1 MGLSNR
7 KEELLK
13 RMPKVE
19 TQIEKIPGK
28 NLIRH
33 KTIITDV
40 KPIQYY
46 NAVIRNSKDDENEL
60 N

>member
-1 MGLSNR
+1 MGLTTKR
-7 KEELLK
+7 EEQLK
-13 RMPKVE
+13 KMPRID
-19 TQIEKIPGK
+19 TIIEKIPGK

-46 NAVIRNSKDDENEL
+46 NAVIKNAEPEVASR
-60 N
+60 

>member
-1 MGLSNR
+1 
-7 KEELLK
+7 
-13 RMPKVE
+13 MPKIE

-46 NAVIRNSKDDENEL
+46 NAVIRNSKDEEGEL
-60 N
+60 NRK

>member
-7 KEELLK
+7 KEEILK
-13 RMPKVE
+13 RMPKVQ
-19 TQIEKIPGK
+19 TMIEKVPGK

-33 KTIITDV
+33 MTIITDV

-46 NAVIRNSKDDENEL
+46 NAVIRNSNKDEIEA
-60 N
+60 

>member
-1 MGLSNR
+1 MGLSSR
-7 KEELLK
+7 KEETLK

-19 TQIEKIPGK
+19 TLIEKVPGK

-46 NAVIRNSKDDENEL
+46 NAVIRNSADESSEK
-60 N
+60 

>member
-1 MGLSNR
+1 M
-7 KEELLK
+7 E
-13 RMPKVE
+13 PKIE
-19 TQIEKIPGK
+19 TIIEKVPGK

-46 NAVIRNSKDDENEL
+46 NDVIQNPKNAEE
-60 N
+60 